1 MIFFDIETLST
12 NDESVIEEL
21 RKSITAPAQYKKQ
34 DSINK
39 WMEENAEDQLKEL
52 VAKTSFDGM
61 YGRVACI
68 AWALDDGKIM
78 HTTKEM
84 NERECLHMFFDYLDD
99 VLTIDESLCGHNIAG
114 FDLPFLKHRAIINK
128 IKPPITLLNAM
139 SAKPWDNV
147 IQDTM
152 LLWST
157 DKHRRGSMDRLCRAF
172 GIKGKEGFDGS
183 MVAETWPINPQKVI
197 DYCCDD
203 IHRTREI
210 YKRITFQ
217 FNQEV
222 SKKLEAA

>member
-1 MIFFDIETLST
+1 MIYLDIETLPT
-12 NDESVIEEL
+12 QDESIIAEF
-21 RKSITAPAQYKKQ
+21 RKSITVPATYKKQ
-34 DSINK
+34 ESIDK
-39 WMEENAEDQLKEL
+39 WMDENAEDQLKEL
-52 VAKTSFDGM
+52 VAKTSFDGL
-61 YGRVACI
+61 YGRIACI

-99 VLTIDESLCGHNIAG
+99 VLKIDESLCGHNIAV
-114 FDLPFLKHRAIINK
+114 FDLTFLKHRAIINN
-128 IKPPITLLNAM
+128 IKPPIMLLKAM

-183 MVAETWPINPQKVI
+183 MVAETWPVDPQKVI

-203 IHRTREI
+203 IRRTREI

-217 FNQEV
+217 TQTRI
-222 SKKLEAA
+222 SKRIKSA